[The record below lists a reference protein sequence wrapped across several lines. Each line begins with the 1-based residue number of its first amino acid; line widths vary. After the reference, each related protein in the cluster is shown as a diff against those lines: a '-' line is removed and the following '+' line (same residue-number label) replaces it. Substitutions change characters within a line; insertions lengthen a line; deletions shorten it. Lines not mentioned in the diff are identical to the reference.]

1 MTAIYRIRSAS
12 YDVLGQY
19 PLKVG
24 AAFSKLLF
32 QNTARLTYLC
42 EKKNRDEGC
51 QHSSVFSG
59 LKTFKVEPFNH
70 FSLKMLPGET
80 LCNFSQIFPPKNLEK
95 VRALKV
101 RMRQL
106 FFFFSKKPYK

>member
-12 YDVLGQY
+12 YYFLGQY

-32 QNTARLTYLC
+32 QNTARLTYFC
-42 EKKNRDEGC
+42 EKKNRDEGS

-59 LKTFKVEPFNH
+59 LKTFKVEPFDH

-80 LCNFSQIFPPKNLEK
+80 LCNFSQIFPPKKLEK

-106 FFFFSKKPYK
+106 FFSKKPYK